1 MCTLVEWDPTLKNGV
16 TDARFLW
23 RLVPEIY
30 YVLKSTLSELNS
42 FAVSETS
49 LLWMSVLTSLNK
61 SLRLFFTKCIMIL
74 NLFAATGFCVVF
86 CLGDVAS
93 ALLVSLTPQLSCA

>member
-30 YVLKSTLSELNS
+30 CVLKSTLSELNS

-49 LLWMSVLTSLNK
+49 VLWMSVLTSLNN

-74 NLFAATGFCVVF
+74 NLFAATGF
-86 CLGDVAS
+86 
-93 ALLVSLTPQLSCA
+93 